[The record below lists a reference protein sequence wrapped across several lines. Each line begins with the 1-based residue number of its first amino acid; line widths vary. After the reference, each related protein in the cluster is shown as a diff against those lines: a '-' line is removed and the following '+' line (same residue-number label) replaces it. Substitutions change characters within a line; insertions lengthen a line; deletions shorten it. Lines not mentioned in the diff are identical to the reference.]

1 MVGSHIKDPSASSFG
16 LNLPEPY
23 LKALGSVIPFLL
35 INSALA
41 HFCGC

>member
-1 MVGSHIKDPSASSFG
+1 MGDPSASSFG

-23 LKALGSVIPFLL
+23 FKALGSFIPFLL

-41 HFCGC
+41 LFLWMLASL